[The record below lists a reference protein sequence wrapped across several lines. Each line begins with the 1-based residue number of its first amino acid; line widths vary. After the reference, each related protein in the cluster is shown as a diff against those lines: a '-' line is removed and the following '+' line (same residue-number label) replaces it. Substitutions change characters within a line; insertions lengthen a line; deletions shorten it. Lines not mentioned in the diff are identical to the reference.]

1 MDKILE
7 KFFELERWEYAI
19 DKGLGKGI
27 SKATLYQL
35 TKPETR
41 VAMYEAIRDGKYEIA
56 PPHTAKI
63 PKIMASSERFISM
76 NRLIEFY

>member
-27 SKATLYQL
+27 SKAQLYQL

-41 VAMYEAIRDGKYEIA
+41 VAMYEAIRDGLRTSI
-56 PPHTAKI
+56 I
-63 PKIMASSERFISM
+63 
-76 NRLIEFY
+76 LIWVSDR